1 MMKSNAPAGTRKTP
15 PAQSQN
21 STESATSQ
29 ASLEMDGLEAHI
41 RQPFAS
47 RNETRDQDNDAPQLE
62 TQGRKRNHSNL
73 TSSSDAVPLYSDHA
87 AHGPLPAA
95 SVELGPQHNSMHT
108 MLGIPPISPSSVMA
122 LASPPNALLG
132 GQLLAAHEQRIL
144 EMRQALALQ
153 HTNEMIRVRQESLAE
168 LLAQTRGINSGGG
181 GLAHAS
187 ADGRLASRGGQSSSF
202 GTHPQASTFG
212 SILGNPLT
220 STDGVQLS
228 LQTQHN
234 LLAPHGT
241 QARGV
246 FLGPQGLPFPQIQV
260 PQTSMNTVQLGQHL
274 VPNVGVGVVSTLSLP
289 TPSWGTLSPPN
300 QLFLLSPSH
309 HRQALDVSRS
319 ISGVLCPN
327 IDTFGQGA
335 ILHHLT
341 SSHPGRLPLSGNLIG
356 LQNLQSSSSVA
367 QVDGVSAEQ
376 LALLQ
381 QRQRHQEGA
390 TRTNMLGPASF
401 LPASLAPPQGIDHE
415 AGEFLATAAMRSE
428 DQDDSSQNSSSSVE
442 S

>member
-1 MMKSNAPAGTRKTP
+1 MKSNAPAGTRKTP

-29 ASLEMDGLEAHI
+29 ASLETDGLEAHI

-47 RNETRDQDNDAPQLE
+47 RNETCDQDNDAPQLDI
-62 TQGRKRNHSNL
+62 QGRKRNHSNL
-73 TSSSDAVPLYSDHA
+73 TSSSDAVPLHSHHA

-95 SVELGPQHNSMHT
+95 SVELEPQHNSIHA

-202 GTHPQASTFG
+202 GAHPQASIFG

-228 LQTQHN
+228 LQTQQN
-234 LLAPHGT
+234 LLAPLGM

-274 VPNVGVGVVSTLSLP
+274 VPNVGVGAVP
-289 TPSWGTLSPPN
+289 TQLWGTLSPPN

-309 HRQALDVSRS
+309 HRQALDVSRL
-319 ISGVLCPN
+319 IPGVLHSN

-356 LQNLQSSSSVA
+356 PQNLQSTSSIA
-367 QVDGVSAEQ
+367 QVDEVSAEQ

-390 TRTNMLGPASF
+390 TGTNMLGPASF
-401 LPASLAPPQGIDHE
+401 LPASFARPRGIDRE
-415 AGEFLATAAMRSE
+415 AGELHTTAAMHSQ
-428 DQDDSSQNSSSSVE
+428 DQDDSSQNSSSSVD